1 MPLLIALFLAAIV
14 ALAIVGFVLHLI
26 FSPWLLVVAVGVL
39 AWMKLRPR
47 RSRR

>member
-39 AWMKLRPR
+39 AWTKLRPR